1 MVNCYICHKPVK
13 VSTEKHLYDEKLKK
27 RYHLRCFAGICPGCD
42 RPVAK
47 GVAVMQG
54 KDAFHKTCLKR
65 SNPCRN
71 PPDAEAS
78 LKKLKGKFGA
88 LLPKLKIWYEDESGL
103 YHADTRDMHYEA
115 MSALGLDRILSDLK
129 DTPIPE
135 DRENPSGE
143 RWLTD
148 EELMENTEPEIR
160 HNIAPLVVLAAS
172 AAAPV
177 VAEEGG
183 KLVKGAGGAIDK
195 YFKDEEAKKKLKKN
209 PISLS
214 GVPVGAIIVPVLIGA
229 AAISKDPRGL
239 HIASKEEVLKWWS
252 QGLSLGLIRW
262 DGEILQWPDV
272 KRWSNWWLHGFTLGI
287 LKVEKPIGI
296 EPGNSIVD
304 MFARGWSLGIA
315 AYGDK
320 PTSILTEN
328 PPRCAGCKEQLTPE
342 EVRNFCVT
350 DDSGTYHA
358 WCYPDLMVL
367 KHMKDGA
374 ERKNPRRALVI
385 REHEK
390 KLDVSSDKSYYLV
403 ATDGRVVAR
412 GIGLPAQAQAHR
424 LRMRQ
429 EGVESRVVY
438 PDDLTSEA
446 RSAKKLLR

>member
-42 RPVAK
+42 KPVAK

-103 YHADTRDMHYEA
+103 YHADARDMHYEA

-195 YFKDEEAKKKLKKN
+195 YTKGEAAKKRVAQK
-209 PISLS
+209 
-214 GVPVGAIIVPVLIGA
+214 
-229 AAISKDPRGL
+229 
-239 HIASKEEVLKWWS
+239 
-252 QGLSLGLIRW
+252 
-262 DGEILQWPDV
+262 
-272 KRWSNWWLHGFTLGI
+272 
-287 LKVEKPIGI
+287 
-296 EPGNSIVD
+296 
-304 MFARGWSLGIA
+304 
-315 AYGDK
+315 
-320 PTSILTEN
+320 EN

-403 ATDGRVVAR
+403 ATDGSVVAR